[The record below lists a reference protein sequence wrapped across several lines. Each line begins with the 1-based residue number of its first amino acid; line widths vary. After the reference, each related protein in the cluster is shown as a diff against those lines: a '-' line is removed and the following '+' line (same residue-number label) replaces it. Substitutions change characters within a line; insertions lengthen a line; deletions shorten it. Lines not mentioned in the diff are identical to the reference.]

1 MPIEIKNKTIETL
14 DKEISFLE
22 SENARLKS
30 EKDPLIDI
38 WETQKSEKEK
48 IWVEQFRKSVPFFD
62 SEWNVDFFWNRKSIY
77 IQHKILKEKN
87 ISWSTIEI
95 DIRENYSREEKSDIG
110 IQNSII
116 RNEVL
121 LKEVTKSDTWN
132 TAHQRTSQY
141 AEFYKLLYLKAQLE
155 LIETWTPSDN
165 CMLFEEF
172 CLHPEKF
179 SNEIRRIKELNSEIY
194 KNEQSINQLRESL
207 NKEKTSIIEIFLS
220 SAKEN
225 QYVLLCR
232 DRLEKVDPHYETTS
246 FAFLIGKQTPKS
258 IFIKDFYI
266 NRDSRAI
273 HMKNEEKYSKENYI
287 LRRLSVYN
295 ELLTFKEFQELI
307 GLTFQ
312 IR

>member
-14 DKEISFLE
+14 EKEIAFLE
-22 SENARLKS
+22 SENVRLKA
-30 EKDPLIDI
+30 ERDPLIDI
-38 WETQKSEKEK
+38 WETQKTEKEK
-48 IWVEQFRKSVPFFD
+48 IWIEQFRKTVPFFD
-62 SEWNVDFFWNRKSIY
+62 SEWNVDFFWNRKGIY
-77 IQHKILKEKN
+77 IQHKKLKEKD
-87 ISWSTIEI
+87 ISWSIIEI
-95 DIRENYSREEKSDIG
+95 DIRENYSRKEKSDIR

-121 LKEVTKSDTWN
+121 LKELTKSDTWN

-155 LIETWTPSDN
+155 LIETWTPSEN
-165 CMLFEEF
+165 CEIFEEF
-172 CLHPEKF
+172 CLYPEKF

-194 KNEQSINQLRESL
+194 KNEESVKQLKKSL

-225 QYVLLCR
+225 QYVLFNR
-232 DRLEKVDPHYETTS
+232 DRLEKVGTSYEDS

-258 IFIKDFYI
+258 IFVRDFYI
-266 NRDSRAI
+266 HRDSRNI
-273 HMKNEEKYSKENYI
+273 RMNSEEKNSKENYI

-307 GLTFQ
+307 GQTFE